1 MTGVAGVVGIVAV
14 VAGAAAAALV
24 VPPRVRSPAV
34 EVAEVGPARGDGLL
48 RRHRLLCSALA
59 GAGVAVVVGGPVGL
73 VGAVVGAGAAWVAI
87 GRSEPPSVRRARE
100 QVRRDLPAV
109 VTLVAAALRAGAAPG
124 DAVVLV
130 CSALPGAAAD
140 RLAPV
145 AAGVRLGVPLASVW
159 ADLVRDPELAPL
171 GRTLARA
178 HDTGAPVVAAV
189 ERLADDLARSAR
201 AAVEDQARSIGV
213 KAAVPLGLCLLPA
226 FVLIGIVPLVV
237 GLLGS
242 LAW

>member
-1 MTGVAGVVGIVAV
+1 MTPQALTVLAVGCAALGAALLVPARSRIGVASPTPAD
-14 VAGAAAAALV
+14 AA
-24 VPPRVRSPAV
+24 PAS
-34 EVAEVGPARGDGLL
+34 GWLH
-48 RRHRLLCSALA
+48 RHRPLWSLL
-59 GAGVAVVVGGPVGL
+59 AGVAAATFVGGRVGL
-73 VGAVVGAGAAWVAI
+73 VGAVLATVGVWVGI
-87 GRSEPPSVRRARE
+87 GRAESPQSRRTRE

-109 VTLVAAALRAGAAPG
+109 VTLVAAALRSGAAPG

-130 CSALPGAAAD
+130 SRALPGPASD

-145 AAGVRLGVPLASVW
+145 ASRLRLGVPAATVW
-159 ADLVRDPELAPL
+159 SELVADPELAPL
-171 GRTLARA
+171 GRTMARA
-178 HDTGAPVVAAV
+178 QATGAPVVASV

-201 AAVEDQARSIGV
+201 AAVEDRARAIGV

-226 FVLIGIVPLVV
+226 FVLIGIVPLVA